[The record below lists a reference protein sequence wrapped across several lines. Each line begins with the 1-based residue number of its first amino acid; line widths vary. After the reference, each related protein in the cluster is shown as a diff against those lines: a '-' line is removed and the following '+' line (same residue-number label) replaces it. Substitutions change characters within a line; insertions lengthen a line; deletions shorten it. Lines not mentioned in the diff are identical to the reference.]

1 MEGRLILATGFAV
14 LSASSPLSYFELVQ
28 RHANL
33 AEKDYWLGR
42 YLLEAST
49 LDLQLQDVSG
59 RMRVSRFLVGR
70 RFSSPGWLKVQQ
82 RQFPVGAS
90 VAVSGPS
97 PVV

>member
-49 LDLQLQDVSG
+49 LDLQLQ
-59 RMRVSRFLVGR
+59 
-70 RFSSPGWLKVQQ
+70 RFSPATLAYALSFFIKKLRGY
-82 RQFPVGAS
+82 GCE
-90 VAVSGPS
+90 GED
-97 PVV
+97 